1 MNHATATT
9 AATGES
15 GATDRTRAAR
25 RAGLASFIG
34 TTVEWYDFYI
44 YSTASALVLGD
55 VFFGGGGG
63 TTGALEAF
71 GTLWLGFLARP
82 IGGLLFGHLGDR
94 IGRKKTLVTTLLMM
108 GIATTLIGLLPGYD
122 QVGVA
127 APAALVVLRMLQGIA
142 VGGEW
147 GGAVLIASE
156 HAPKGRALSF
166 GAFAQ
171 QGSPAGSI
179 LATGMFALLTQ
190 LPDESFDAWGWR
202 IPFLFSAVMVVV
214 GLAVRLKVEESP
226 EFTRLRE
233 EKRVAR
239 VPLRDL
245 VTGHPGTLALG
256 VLASSI
262 GIAATYFITTFIL
275 SWATGDLGMDR
286 STMLNVLLVYSVVQF
301 FVQPFGVVL
310 AERFGPRRTVATLL
324 ALNFC
329 LVPVMYACVSTSN
342 PTLAGLGI
350 SLLGVTGAMNY
361 AILAGLL
368 AAAFPI
374 AVRYTGISL
383 SYQLCSALIGGT
395 APLVGE
401 WLLHTSGGSIVP
413 VVIYQM
419 VLVAVSLICSL
430 ALLAR
435 ARTVRD

>member
-1 MNHATATT
+1 MSNPNA
-9 AATGES
+9 S
-15 GATDRTRAAR
+15 VMATDRARATDRDRTAR

-44 YSTASALVLGD
+44 YSTASALILGK
-55 VFFGGGGG
+55 VFFGAGGD

-71 GTLWLGFLARP
+71 GSLWLGFLARP
-82 IGGLLFGHLGDR
+82 IGGIVFGHLGDR

-127 APAALVVLRMLQGIA
+127 APTALVLLRMVQGIA

-156 HAPKGRALSF
+156 HAPKAKALSF

-190 LPDESFDAWGWR
+190 LPDDDFDAWGWR
-202 IPFLFSAVMVVV
+202 VPFLFSAVMVVI
-214 GLAVRLKVEESP
+214 GLVVRLKVEESP
-226 EFTRLRE
+226 EFARLRE

-239 VPLRDL
+239 VPLREL
-245 VTGHPGTLALG
+245 VTRHPGSLALG

-262 GIAATYFITTFIL
+262 GIAATYFITTFVL
-275 SWATGDLGMDR
+275 SWSTGSLGMER
-286 STMLNVLLVYSVVQF
+286 STMLNVLLVYSVFQF
-301 FVQPFGVVL
+301 FTQPFGVVL
-310 AERFGPRRTVATLL
+310 AGRFGPGRTVTALL
-324 ALNFC
+324 GLNFL
-329 LVPVMYACVSTSN
+329 LVPVMYACVSTAQ
-342 PTLAGLGI
+342 PVVVGI
-350 SLLGVTGAMNY
+350 GICLVGITGAMNY

-368 AAAFPI
+368 AAAFPVS
-374 AVRYTGISL
+374 VRYTGISL

-401 WLLHTSGGSIVP
+401 WLLRWAGGSIVP

-419 VLVAVSLICSL
+419 ALVAVSLTCSL
-430 ALLAR
+430 ALLR
-435 ARTVRD
+435 RSRTS